1 MDKNERIIRSVIP
14 MEYAGTRLDRYL
26 AGRFTYFSR
35 NQWEQ
40 LIKDGNIKL
49 NGNQFRPSKILHGGE
64 TLEFIPPETAAEPD
78 VNTDFQV
85 IMEDSDF
92 LAVNKPPNLP
102 VHPSGCY
109 FNNTLSML
117 LRSEYGI
124 VHPVNRLDRETSGV
138 TLFAKS
144 PKAAGRLAEQFLAES
159 PEKIYIALVY
169 GKFPENMT
177 AGGYLSQE
185 VDCIVRKKRRFT
197 LTDPG
202 NVEKET
208 SSTTFRLLGT
218 NGTISAVECK
228 LQTGRLHQ
236 IRATLCSSGYPMVG
250 DKMYGPDPAIFLRYI
265 DDTMTDA
272 DRTLLR
278 LDHQALHAATLRFHS
293 PFTGEQIELEAPMP
307 ADMQKILDEEILPH
321 TEKDLLNYEYI
332 DH

>member
-14 MEYAGTRLDRYL
+14 GEYAGTRLDRYL

-40 LIKDGNIKL
+40 LIKGGNILL
-49 NGNQFRPSKILHGGE
+49 NGKQFRPSKILHGGE
-64 TLEFIPPETAAEPD
+64 ELEFIPPETAAEPD
-78 VNTDFQV
+78 VNTNYQV
-85 IMEDSDF
+85 ILENDDII
-92 LAVNKPPNLP
+92 AVNKPPNLP

-117 LRSEYGI
+117 LRSQYGT
-124 VHPVNRLDRETSGV
+124 VHPVNRLDRETSGI
-138 TLFAKS
+138 TLFAKT

-159 PEKIYIALVY
+159 PEKVYIALVY
-169 GKFPENMT
+169 GSFPETMT
-177 AGGYLSQE
+177 AEGYLSQE

-197 LTDPG
+197 LHDPG

-218 NGTISAVECK
+218 NGQISAVECK

-236 IRATLCSSGYPMVG
+236 IRATLCSSGFPLLG
-250 DKMYGPDPAIFLRYI
+250 DKMYGPDPAIFVRYI

-272 DRTLLR
+272 DRALLR
-278 LDHQALHAATLRFHS
+278 LDHQALHAAHLRFRS
-293 PFTGEQIELEAPMP
+293 PFTGEMLELNAPMP
-307 ADMQKILDEEILPH
+307 EDMQKILDQEIAFSASNN
-321 TEKDLLNYEYI
+321 ENK
-332 DH
+332 

>member
-14 MEYAGTRLDRYL
+14 GEYAGTRLDRYL

-40 LIKDGNIKL
+40 LIKGGNILL
-49 NGNQFRPSKILHGGE
+49 NGKQFRPSKILHGGE
-64 TLEFIPPETAAEPD
+64 ELEFIPPETAAEPD
-78 VNTDFQV
+78 VNTNYQV
-85 IMEDSDF
+85 ILENDDII
-92 LAVNKPPNLP
+92 AVNKPPNLP

-117 LRSEYGI
+117 LRSQYGT
-124 VHPVNRLDRETSGV
+124 VHPVNRLDRETSGI
-138 TLFAKS
+138 TLFAKT

-159 PEKIYIALVY
+159 PEKVYIALVY
-169 GKFPENMT
+169 GSFPETMT
-177 AGGYLSQE
+177 AEGYLSQE

-197 LTDPG
+197 LHDPG

-218 NGTISAVECK
+218 NGQISAVECK

-236 IRATLCSSGYPMVG
+236 IRATLCSSGFPLLG
-250 DKMYGPDPAIFLRYI
+250 DKMYGPDPAIFVRYI

-272 DRTLLR
+272 DRILLR
-278 LDHQALHAATLRFHS
+278 LDHQALHAAYLRFRS
-293 PFTGEQIELEAPMP
+293 PFTGEMLELNAPMP
-307 ADMQKILDEEILPH
+307 EDMQKILDQEIAFSASNN
-321 TEKDLLNYEYI
+321 ENK
-332 DH
+332 